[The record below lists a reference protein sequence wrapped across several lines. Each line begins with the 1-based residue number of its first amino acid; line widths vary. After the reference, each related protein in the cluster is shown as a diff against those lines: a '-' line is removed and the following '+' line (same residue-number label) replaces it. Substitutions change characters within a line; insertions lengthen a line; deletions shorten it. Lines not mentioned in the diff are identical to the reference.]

1 MNHRLS
7 AKQYFIDKIL
17 LAFAAWLILSLPS
30 PIALFEFILIR
41 SDSIFFALLQ
51 RAIHF
56 GICLFV
62 VLYFYKKRIV
72 LEYNE
77 QELIV
82 IDKQK
87 KQEFRIPFKN
97 INGMSF
103 QARYLRAKVRTF
115 TYKLTFINN
124 QGAHDELIFKAY
136 PGRNLDL
143 FRKLVA
149 ESNPSFVQE

>member
-7 AKQYFIDKIL
+7 TKQYFIDKIL

-30 PIALFEFILIR
+30 PFALFEFILIR
-41 SDSIFFALLQ
+41 SDSVFFALLQ

-56 GICLFV
+56 GICLFIV
-62 VLYFYKKRIV
+62 IYFYKKRIV

-87 KQEFRIPFKN
+87 KQEFRVPFKH
-97 INGMSF
+97 INRMSF
-103 QARYLRAKVRTF
+103 QARYLHAKSPDI
-115 TYKLTFINN
+115 YL
-124 QGAHDELIFKAY
+124 
-136 PGRNLDL
+136 
-143 FRKLVA
+143 
-149 ESNPSFVQE
+149 

>member
-7 AKQYFIDKIL
+7 TKQYFIDKIL
-17 LAFAAWLILSLPS
+17 IAFAAWLILSLPS

-56 GICLFV
+56 GVCLFMV
-62 VLYFYKKRIV
+62 IYFYKKRIV
-72 LEYNE
+72 LEYND

-82 IDKQK
+82 IDEQK
-87 KQEFRIPFKN
+87 KEKFRVTFKN
-97 INGMSF
+97 INKMSF
-103 QARYLRAKVRTF
+103 QPRYIRAKVRTY

-124 QGAHDELIFKAY
+124 QNVNDELTFKAY
-136 PGRNLDL
+136 AGRNLDV
-143 FRKLVA
+143 FRKLVV
-149 ESNPSFVQE
+149 ESNPSFVEE

>member
-17 LAFAAWLILSLPS
+17 IAFAVWLILSLPS

-41 SDSIFFALLQ
+41 SDSVFFALLQ

-56 GICLFV
+56 GVCLFIV
-62 VLYFYKKRIV
+62 IYFYKKRIV
-72 LEYNE
+72 LEFND

-82 IDKQK
+82 VDKQK
-87 KQEFRIPFKN
+87 KREFRVPFKS
-97 INGMSF
+97 ISKMSF
-103 QARYLRAKVRTF
+103 QPRYIHAKVRKFTF
-115 TYKLTFINN
+115 KLTFINN
-124 QGAHDELIFKAY
+124 QGAHDELIFQAY

-143 FRKLVA
+143 FRKLVV
-149 ESNPSFVQE
+149 ERNPSFVEE